1 MSFIRNLDSA
11 GRLIVPLA
19 LRQQL
24 ELSEKT
30 PVQIEICGDTIML
43 TKFMPCCTVCGLEKS
58 PDEMSKIDLDAPEN
72 RTYYICDDCKNKILD
87 S

>member
-1 MSFIRNLDSA
+1 
-11 GRLIVPLA
+11 
-19 LRQQL
+19 
-24 ELSEKT
+24 
-30 PVQIEICGDTIML
+30 ML